1 MSKIK
6 KLNVTN
12 FLGLEE
18 LGLDCSKVNLIKGPK
33 GSGKSSIIE
42 AIEKTFTNKNRRTE
56 VVRHGEDEATLL
68 VELDNGLSI
77 DRRLRTEKADYLK
90 VRKEDETVPSTE
102 KFLRSLI
109 NGDIFRPL
117 DWVNM
122 NIKEQTKSIL
132 NMLDIGWNKEDIN
145 SWFGELTSNI
155 DYSQHILQV
164 LKAIEI
170 KYYKDREEVNRDIR
184 ELKTQIKVI
193 LDELPAE
200 YDGEVWREKKVQD
213 YYNKVAEVQ
222 KINHWIEEAKAL
234 QANFEDK
241 VNAIKANGE
250 SEKSRIQLKFKDQ
263 RQDIKDIIELSKSK
277 IDKAKDFINNS
288 DRELELKIKE
298 LTNENVAQENKVA
311 ENYTNEFKKLEEE
324 YEKRK
329 EELVNSYRSNVKALE
344 NSLNELIQIAKKDK
358 DLQVDEQKE
367 LISINENKI
376 SSKDQ
381 ELLGID
387 DLEKAEIKAVDEKI
401 IAEIDKEQIRVG
413 KAADYLKNNE
423 PLDIEPL
430 QTKADEVAEMQSYL
444 REWDRMIDIRDNKLA
459 AKERYSNDLTAKI
472 DKARELPGE
481 LLKTAKMPIEGI
493 SVDAEGLIRI
503 NNTLID
509 GLSDGEKLELAMRI
523 AKAQAGELKVICLD
537 KFESLN
543 PEAQKKLLQEM
554 SNDEYQYFVTST
566 MSDEFEIEKIG

>member
-6 KLNVTN
+6 KLNIKN

-18 LGLDCSKVNLIKGPK
+18 LGLDCSKINLIKGPK

-56 VVRHGEDEATLL
+56 VVRHGTDESTLL
-68 VELDNGLSI
+68 IELDNGLEV
-77 DRRLRTEKADYLK
+77 DRRIRTEKSDYLK
-90 VRKEDETVPSTE
+90 CRKEDGAVPSTE

-132 NMLDIGWNKEDIN
+132 SMLEIGWNKENIIN
-145 SWFGELTSNI
+145 WFDELPSNI
-155 DYSQHILQV
+155 DYEQHILQI
-164 LKAIEI
+164 LKAIEL
-170 KYYKDREEVNRDIR
+170 KYYKDREEINRDIR
-184 ELKTQIKVI
+184 EFKTQIRVI

-241 VNAIKANGE
+241 VNAIKSNGE
-250 SEKSRIQLKFKDQ
+250 SEKSKIQLKFKDQ

-277 IDKAKDFINNS
+277 IEKAKETINGLDVTYATGSKNIELDNQKAKADLES
-288 DRELELKIKE
+288 ELQAKIQELQAEYSERISVVDTKANKDKENLKKQLEL
-298 LTNENVAQENKVA
+298 T
-311 ENYTNEFKKLEEE
+311 
-324 YEKRK
+324 K
-329 EELVNSYRSNVKALE
+329 EES
-344 NSLNELIQIAKKDK
+344 KD
-358 DLQVDEQKE
+358 

-376 SSKDQ
+376 SSKEQ

-401 IAEIDKEQIRVG
+401 TAEIEKEEIRVG
-413 KAADYLKNNE
+413 KAAEYLKNNE
-423 PLDIEPL
+423 VKDIEPL
-430 QTKADEVAEMQSYL
+430 QKQADEVADMQSYL
-444 REWDRMIDIRDNKLA
+444 REWDRMVDIRDNKLA
-459 AKERYSNDLTAKI
+459 AKERYSNDLTARI

-493 SVDAEGLIRI
+493 SVDAEGFIRI

-523 AKAQAGELKVICLD
+523 AKAQAGELKVICID

-543 PEAQKKLLQEM
+543 PKAQTKLLEEM
-554 SNDEYQYFVTST
+554 SSDEYQYFVTST

>member
-1 MSKIK
+1 M
-6 KLNVTN
+6 
-12 FLGLEE
+12 
-18 LGLDCSKVNLIKGPK
+18 
-33 GSGKSSIIE
+33 
-42 AIEKTFTNKNRRTE
+42 
-56 VVRHGEDEATLL
+56 
-68 VELDNGLSI
+68 SI

-90 VRKEDETVPSTE
+90 IRKEESVVPSTE

-132 NMLDIGWNKEDIN
+132 SMLEIGWDKENIVN
-145 SWFGELTSNI
+145 WFDELPSNI
-155 DYSQHILQV
+155 DYDQHILQI
-164 LKAIEI
+164 LKAIEL

-200 YDGEVWREKKVQD
+200 YDGEAWREKKVQD

-241 VNAIKANGE
+241 VNAIKSNAE

-263 RQDIKDIIELSKSK
+263 RQDIKDVIELSKNR
-277 IDKAKDFINNS
+277 IEKAKEFINNS

-311 ENYTNEFKKLEEE
+311 ENYTNELKKLEEE

-329 EELVNSYRSNVKALE
+329 EELVNLYSSNVKALE
-344 NSLNELIQIAKKDK
+344 NTLNESIEITKKDRA
-358 DLQVDEQKE
+358 LQVDEQKE

-376 SSKDQ
+376 SSKEQ

-401 IAEIDKEQIRVG
+401 TAEVEKEEIRVG
-413 KAADYLKNNE
+413 KAAEYLKNNE
-423 PLDIEPL
+423 VKDIEPL
-430 QTKADEVAEMQSYL
+430 QKQADEVADMQSYL
-444 REWDRMIDIRDNKLA
+444 REWDRMVDIRDNKLA
-459 AKERYSNDLTAKI
+459 AKERYSNDLTTRI

-493 SVDAEGLIRI
+493 SVDAEGFIRI

-543 PEAQKKLLQEM
+543 PKAQKKLIQEM
-554 SNDEYQYFVTST
+554 SSDEYQYFVTST
-566 MSDEFEIEKIG
+566 MADEFEIEKIS

>member
-6 KLNVTN
+6 KLNIKN

-18 LGLDCSKVNLIKGPK
+18 LGLDCSKINLIKGPK

-42 AIEKTFTNKNRRTE
+42 SIEKGFTNKNRRTE
-56 VVRHGEDEATLL
+56 VVKHGEEEATIYI
-68 VELDNGLSI
+68 ELDDGLSI

-90 VRKEDETVPSTE
+90 IRKEESVVPSTE

-132 NMLDIGWNKEDIN
+132 SMLEIGWNKENIVN
-145 SWFGELTSNI
+145 WFDELPSNI
-155 DYSQHILQV
+155 DYDQHILQI
-164 LKAIEI
+164 LKAIEL

-222 KINHWIEEAKAL
+222 KINHWIEEAKVL

-241 VNAIKANGE
+241 VNAIKSNGE
-250 SEKSRIQLKFKDQ
+250 SEKSKIQLKFKEQ
-263 RQDIKDIIELSKSK
+263 RQDIKDIIELSKFK
-277 IDKAKDFINNS
+277 IEKAKETINGLDVTYATGSKNI
-288 DRELELKIKE
+288 ELDNQKAKADLESELQAKIQELQAEYSERISVVDTKANKDKE
-298 LTNENVAQENKVA
+298 NLKKQLDLT
-311 ENYTNEFKKLEEE
+311 
-324 YEKRK
+324 K
-329 EELVNSYRSNVKALE
+329 EES
-344 NSLNELIQIAKKDK
+344 KD
-358 DLQVDEQKE
+358 

-376 SSKDQ
+376 SSKEQ

-401 IAEIDKEQIRVG
+401 TAEIEKEEIRVG
-413 KAADYLKNNE
+413 KAAEYLKNNE
-423 PLDIEPL
+423 VKDIEPL
-430 QTKADEVAEMQSYL
+430 QKQADEVADMQSYL
-444 REWDRMIDIRDNKLA
+444 REWDRMVDIRDNKLA
-459 AKERYSNDLTAKI
+459 AKERYSNDLTARI

-493 SVDAEGLIRI
+493 SVDSEGLIRI

-543 PEAQKKLLQEM
+543 PKAQKKLLGEM
-554 SNDEYQYFVTST
+554 SSDEYQYFVTST
-566 MSDEFEIEKIG
+566 MADEFEIEKIG

>member
-6 KLNVTN
+6 KLNIKN

-18 LGLDCSKVNLIKGPK
+18 LGLDCSKINLIKGPK

-56 VVRHGEDEATLL
+56 VVRHGTDESTLL
-68 VELDNGLSI
+68 IELDNGLEV
-77 DRRLRTEKADYLK
+77 DRRIRTEKSDYLK
-90 VRKEDETVPSTE
+90 CRKEDGAVPSTE

-132 NMLDIGWNKEDIN
+132 SMLEIGWNKENIIN
-145 SWFGELTSNI
+145 WFDELPSNI
-155 DYSQHILQV
+155 DYDQHILQI
-164 LKAIEI
+164 LKAIEL

-213 YYNKVAEVQ
+213 YYNKVSEAQ
-222 KINHWIEEAKAL
+222 KINHWIDEAKAL

-241 VNAIKANGE
+241 VNAIKSNGE
-250 SEKSRIQLKFKDQ
+250 SEKSRIQLKFKDE
-263 RQDIKDIIELSKSK
+263 RQDIKDIIEISKSK
-277 IDKAKDFINNS
+277 IEKAKETINGLDVTYQTGLKDIELDNEKAKNDLEIELQS
-288 DRELELKIKE
+288 KIQELKAEYSERISLVNTKSNEDKEKLKKQLEL
-298 LTNENVAQENKVA
+298 T
-311 ENYTNEFKKLEEE
+311 
-324 YEKRK
+324 K
-329 EELVNSYRSNVKALE
+329 EES
-344 NSLNELIQIAKKDK
+344 KD
-358 DLQVDEQKE
+358 

-376 SSKDQ
+376 SSKEQ

-387 DLEKAEIKAVDEKI
+387 DLEKVEIKAIDEKI
-401 IAEIDKEQIRVG
+401 NAEIEKEEIRVG
-413 KAADYLKNNE
+413 KAATYLNQNKSVE
-423 PLDIEPL
+423 IEPL
-430 QTKADEVAEMQSYL
+430 QKKADEVADMQSYL
-444 REWDRMIDIRDNKLA
+444 REWDRIVDIRDNKLA
-459 AKERYSNDLTAKI
+459 TKERYSNDLTAKI

-543 PEAQKKLLQEM
+543 PKAQKKLLEEM

-566 MSDEFEIEKIG
+566 MADEFEIEKIG

>member
-6 KLNVTN
+6 KLNIKN

-18 LGLDCSKVNLIKGPK
+18 LGLNCSKINLIKGPK

-56 VVRHGEDEATLL
+56 VVRHGTDEATLL
-68 VELDNGLSI
+68 IELDNGLEV
-77 DRRLRTEKADYLK
+77 DRRIRTEKSDYLK
-90 VRKEDETVPSTE
+90 CRKEDGTVPSTE

-117 DWVNM
+117 DWINM

-132 NMLDIGWNKEDIN
+132 NMLEIGWNKEDID

-200 YDGEVWREKKVQD
+200 YDGEVWREKKVQE
-213 YYNKVAEVQ
+213 YYNKVSEAQ

-250 SEKSRIQLKFKDQ
+250 SEKSRIQLKFKDR

-277 IDKAKDFINNS
+277 IEKAKETINGLDVIYQTGLKNIKL
-288 DRELELKIKE
+288 DTQKTKADLEEELQAKIQELKAEYAEKN
-298 LTNENVAQENKVA
+298 LLVDKKTNEDKEKLK
-311 ENYTNEFKKLEEE
+311 KKLEVT
-324 YEKRK
+324 K
-329 EELVNSYRSNVKALE
+329 EESN
-344 NSLNELIQIAKKDK
+344 D
-358 DLQVDEQKE
+358 

-376 SSKDQ
+376 SSKEQ
-381 ELLGID
+381 ELLGIV
-387 DLEKAEIKAVDEKI
+387 DLENAEIKAVDEKI
-401 IAEIDKEQIRVG
+401 TAEIEKEEIRVG

-423 PLDIEPL
+423 VKDIEPL
-430 QTKADEVAEMQSYL
+430 QKQADEVAEMQSYL
-444 REWDRMIDIRDNKLA
+444 REWDRMVDIRDNKLA
-459 AKERYSNDLTAKI
+459 AKERYSKELTARI

-493 SVDAEGLIRI
+493 SVDAEGFIRI

-509 GLSDGEKLELAMRI
+509 GLSDGEKLELAMKI

-543 PEAQKKLLQEM
+543 PKAQTKLLEEM
-554 SNDEYQYFVTST
+554 SSDEYQYFVTST

>member
-6 KLNVTN
+6 KLNIKN

-18 LGLDCSKVNLIKGPK
+18 LGLDCSKINLIKGPK

-42 AIEKTFTNKNRRTE
+42 SIEKGFTNKNRRTE
-56 VVRHGEDEATLL
+56 VVKHGEEEATIYI
-68 VELDNGLSI
+68 ELDDGLSI

-90 VRKEDETVPSTE
+90 VRKEESVVPSTE

-132 NMLDIGWNKEDIN
+132 SMLEIGWNKENIIN
-145 SWFGELTSNI
+145 WFDELPSNI
-155 DYSQHILQV
+155 DYDQHILQI
-164 LKAIEI
+164 LKAIEL

-184 ELKTQIKVI
+184 DLKTQIKVI

-234 QANFEDK
+234 QTNFGDK
-241 VNAIKANGE
+241 VNAIKSNGE
-250 SEKSRIQLKFKDQ
+250 NEKSKIQLKFKEK

-277 IDKAKDFINNS
+277 IDKSKDFINNS
-288 DRELELKIKE
+288 DRELELEIKE

-311 ENYTNEFKKLEEE
+311 ENYNNELKKLEEE

-329 EELVNSYRSNVKALE
+329 EELVNLYSSNVKALE
-344 NSLNELIQIAKKDK
+344 NSLNESIELVKKDNV
-358 DLQVDEQKE
+358 LQVEEQKE

-376 SSKDQ
+376 SSKEQ

-387 DLEKAEIKAVDEKI
+387 DLQKAELKAIDEKI
-401 IAEIDKEQIRVG
+401 TAEIEKEEIRVG
-413 KAADYLKNNE
+413 KAAEYLKNNE
-423 PLDIEPL
+423 VKDIEPL
-430 QTKADEVAEMQSYL
+430 QKQADEVADMQSYL
-444 REWDRMIDIRDNKLA
+444 REWDRMVDIRDNKLA
-459 AKERYSNDLTAKI
+459 TKERYSNDLTAKI
-472 DKARELPGE
+472 DKTRELPGE

-543 PEAQKKLLQEM
+543 PKAQKKLLEEM

-566 MSDEFEIEKIG
+566 MADEFEIEKIG

>member
-6 KLNVTN
+6 KLNIKN

-18 LGLDCSKVNLIKGPK
+18 LGLDCSKINLIKGPK

-42 AIEKTFTNKNRRTE
+42 SIEKGFTNKNRRTE
-56 VVRHGEDEATLL
+56 VVKHGEEEATIYI
-68 VELDNGLSI
+68 ELDDGLSI

-90 VRKEDETVPSTE
+90 VRKEESVVPSTE

-132 NMLDIGWNKEDIN
+132 SMLEIGWNKENIVN
-145 SWFGELTSNI
+145 WFDELPSNI
-155 DYSQHILQV
+155 DYDQHILQI
-164 LKAIEI
+164 LKAIEL

-193 LDELPAE
+193 LNELPAE

-213 YYNKVAEVQ
+213 YYNKVSEAQ
-222 KINHWIEEAKAL
+222 KINHWIEEAKTL
-234 QANFEDK
+234 QTNFEDK
-241 VNAIKANGE
+241 VNAIKSNGE
-250 SEKSRIQLKFKDQ
+250 SEKSRIQLKFKDE

-277 IDKAKDFINNS
+277 IDKSKDFINNS

-311 ENYTNEFKKLEEE
+311 ENYNNELKKLEEE
-324 YEKRK
+324 FENRK
-329 EELVNSYRSNVKALE
+329 KELVNLYSSNVKKLE
-344 NSLNELIQIAKKDK
+344 NSLNESIELVKKDNI
-358 DLQVDEQKE
+358 LQIEEQKE

-376 SSKDQ
+376 SSKEQ

-387 DLEKAEIKAVDEKI
+387 DLQKAELKAIDEKI
-401 IAEIDKEQIRVG
+401 TAEIEKEEIRVG
-413 KAADYLKNNE
+413 KAAEYLKNNE
-423 PLDIEPL
+423 VKDIEPL
-430 QTKADEVAEMQSYL
+430 QKQADEIADMQSYL
-444 REWDRMIDIRDNKLA
+444 REWDRMVDIRDSKLA
-459 AKERYSNDLTAKI
+459 TKERYSNDLTAKI

-493 SVDAEGLIRI
+493 SVDAEGFIRI

-543 PEAQKKLLQEM
+543 PKAQKKLIEQM
-554 SNDEYQYFVTST
+554 SSDEYQYFVTST

>member
-6 KLNVTN
+6 KLNIKN

-18 LGLDCSKVNLIKGPK
+18 LGLDCSKINLIKGPK

-42 AIEKTFTNKNRRTE
+42 SIEKGFTNKNRRTE
-56 VVRHGEDEATLL
+56 VVKHGEEEATIYI
-68 VELDNGLSI
+68 ELDDGLSI

-90 VRKEDETVPSTE
+90 IRKEESVVPSTE

-132 NMLDIGWNKEDIN
+132 SMLEIGWDKENIVN
-145 SWFGELTSNI
+145 WFDELPSNI
-155 DYSQHILQV
+155 DYDQHILQI
-164 LKAIEI
+164 LKAIEL

-200 YDGEVWREKKVQD
+200 YDGEAWREKKVQD

-241 VNAIKANGE
+241 VNAIKSNAE

-263 RQDIKDIIELSKSK
+263 RQDIKDVIELSKNR
-277 IDKAKDFINNS
+277 IEKAKEFINNS

-311 ENYTNEFKKLEEE
+311 ENYTNELKKLEEE

-329 EELVNSYRSNVKALE
+329 EELVNLYSSNVKALE
-344 NSLNELIQIAKKDK
+344 NTLNESIEITKKDRA
-358 DLQVDEQKE
+358 LQVDEQKE

-376 SSKDQ
+376 SSKEQ

-401 IAEIDKEQIRVG
+401 TAEVEKEEIRVG
-413 KAADYLKNNE
+413 KAAEYLKNNE
-423 PLDIEPL
+423 VKDIEPL
-430 QTKADEVAEMQSYL
+430 QKQADEVADMQSYL
-444 REWDRMIDIRDNKLA
+444 REWDRMVDIRDNKLA
-459 AKERYSNDLTAKI
+459 AKERYSNDLTTRI

-493 SVDAEGLIRI
+493 SVDAEGFIRI

-543 PEAQKKLLQEM
+543 PKAQKKLIQEM
-554 SNDEYQYFVTST
+554 SSDEYQYFVTST
-566 MSDEFEIEKIG
+566 MADEFEIEKIS

>member
-6 KLNVTN
+6 KLNIKN
-12 FLGLEE
+12 FLGLQE
-18 LGLDCSKVNLIKGPK
+18 LGLDCSKINLIKGPK

-42 AIEKTFTNKNRRTE
+42 SIEKGFTNKNRRTE
-56 VVRHGEDEATLL
+56 VVKHGEEEATIYI
-68 VELDNGLSI
+68 ELDDGLSI

-90 VRKEDETVPSTE
+90 VRKEESVVPSTE

-132 NMLDIGWNKEDIN
+132 SMLEIGWDKENIGN
-145 SWFGELTSNI
+145 WFDELPSNI
-155 DYSQHILQV
+155 DYDQHILQI
-164 LKAIEI
+164 LKAIEL

-213 YYNKVAEVQ
+213 YYNKVAEIQ
-222 KINHWIEEAKAL
+222 KINHWIEEAMAL
-234 QANFEDK
+234 QENFEDR
-241 VNAIKANGE
+241 VNAIKSNAE

-263 RQDIKDIIELSKSK
+263 RQDIKDVIDLSKNRIEKSK
-277 IDKAKDFINNS
+277 EFINNS

-311 ENYTNEFKKLEEE
+311 ENYTYELKKLEEE

-329 EELVNSYRSNVKALE
+329 QNLVNSYSSNVKALE
-344 NSLNELIQIAKKDK
+344 NSLNESIEITKKDRV
-358 DLQVDEQKE
+358 LQVDEQKE

-376 SSKDQ
+376 SSKEQ

-401 IAEIDKEQIRVG
+401 NSEIEKEEIRVG
-413 KAADYLKNNE
+413 KVAEYLKNNE
-423 PLDIEPL
+423 VEDIEPL
-430 QTKADEVAEMQSYL
+430 QKKADEVADMQSYL
-444 REWDRMIDIRDNKLA
+444 REWDRMVDIRDNKLA

-481 LLKTAKMPIEGI
+481 LLKTAKMPIDGI
-493 SVDAEGLIRI
+493 SVDSDGLIRI
-503 NNTLID
+503 NSTLID

-523 AKAQAGELKVICLD
+523 AKAQAGKLKVICLD

-543 PEAQKKLLQEM
+543 PKAQKKLLEEM
-554 SNDEYQYFVTST
+554 SSDEYQYFVTST
-566 MSDEFEIEKIG
+566 MADEFEIEKIG

>member
-6 KLNVTN
+6 KLNIKN

-18 LGLDCSKVNLIKGPK
+18 LGLDCSKINLIKGPK

-42 AIEKTFTNKNRRTE
+42 SIEKGFTNKNRRTE
-56 VVRHGEDEATLL
+56 VVKHGEEEATIYI
-68 VELDNGLSI
+68 ELDDGLSI

-90 VRKEDETVPSTE
+90 VRKEESVVPSTE

-132 NMLDIGWNKEDIN
+132 SMLEIGWSIEDIK
-145 SWFGELTSNI
+145 SWFGEIPNNI
-155 DYSQHILQV
+155 DFQQHILQI
-164 LKAIEI
+164 LKAIEL

-213 YYNKVAEVQ
+213 YYNKVSEAQ
-222 KINHWIEEAKAL
+222 KINHWIEEAKVL
-234 QANFEDK
+234 QENYENK
-241 VNAIKANGE
+241 VNAIKSNGE
-250 SEKSRIQLKFKDQ
+250 NEKSKIQLKFKEK

-277 IDKAKDFINNS
+277 IDKSKDFINNS
-288 DRELELKIKE
+288 DRELELEIKE

-311 ENYTNEFKKLEEE
+311 ENYNNELKKLEEE

-329 EELVNSYRSNVKALE
+329 EELVNSYSSNVKALE
-344 NSLNELIQIAKKDK
+344 NSLNESIEVTKKDRAS
-358 DLQVDEQKE
+358 QVDEQKE

-376 SSKDQ
+376 AAKKQ
-381 ELLGID
+381 ELLGLD
-387 DLEKAEIKAVDEKI
+387 SLEQQEVIAVDEKI
-401 IAEIDKEQIRVG
+401 NSEIEKEEIRVG
-413 KAADYLKNNE
+413 KAAEYLKNNE
-423 PLDIEPL
+423 VKDIEPL
-430 QTKADEVAEMQSYL
+430 QKQADEIADMQSYL
-444 REWDRMIDIRDNKLA
+444 REWDRMVDIRDNKLA
-459 AKERYSNDLTAKI
+459 AKERYSNDLTARI

-493 SVDAEGLIRI
+493 SVDSEGLIRI

-543 PEAQKKLLQEM
+543 PKAQKKLLEEM

-566 MSDEFEIEKIG
+566 MADEFEIEKIG

>member
-1 MSKIK
+1 MSRIK
-6 KLNVTN
+6 KLNIKN

-18 LGLDCSKVNLIKGPK
+18 LGLDCSKINLIKGPK

-56 VVRHGEDEATLL
+56 VVRHGTDESTLL
-68 VELDNGLSI
+68 IELDNGLEV
-77 DRRLRTEKADYLK
+77 DRRIRTETSDYLK
-90 VRKEDETVPSTE
+90 CRKEDGAVPSTE

-132 NMLDIGWNKEDIN
+132 SMLEIGWNKENIVN
-145 SWFGELTSNI
+145 WFDELPSNI
-155 DYSQHILQV
+155 DYDQHILQI
-164 LKAIEI
+164 LKAIEL

-234 QANFEDK
+234 QENFEDK
-241 VNAIKANGE
+241 VNAIKSNAE

-263 RQDIKDIIELSKSK
+263 RQDIKDVIDLSKNRIEKSK
-277 IDKAKDFINNS
+277 EFINNS

-311 ENYTNEFKKLEEE
+311 ENYTYELKKLEEE

-329 EELVNSYRSNVKALE
+329 QNLVNSYSSNVKALE
-344 NSLNELIQIAKKDK
+344 NSLNESIEITKKDRV
-358 DLQVDEQKE
+358 LQVDEQKE
-367 LISINENKI
+367 LISINKNKI
-376 SSKDQ
+376 SSKEQ

-401 IAEIDKEQIRVG
+401 NSEIEKEEIRVG

-423 PLDIEPL
+423 VKDIEPL
-430 QTKADEVAEMQSYL
+430 QKKADEVADMQSYL
-444 REWDRMIDIRDNKLA
+444 REWDRMVDIRDNKLA
-459 AKERYSNDLTAKI
+459 TKERYSDDLTARI

-493 SVDAEGLIRI
+493 SVDSEGLIRI

-543 PEAQKKLLQEM
+543 PKAQKKLLEEM
-554 SNDEYQYFVTST
+554 SSDEYQYFVTST
-566 MSDEFEIEKIG
+566 MADEFEIEKIG

>member
-6 KLNVTN
+6 KLNIKN

-18 LGLDCSKVNLIKGPK
+18 LGLDCSKINLIKGPK

-42 AIEKTFTNKNRRTE
+42 SIEKGFTNKNRRTE
-56 VVRHGEDEATLL
+56 VVKHGEEEATIYI
-68 VELDNGLSI
+68 ELDDGLSI

-90 VRKEDETVPSTE
+90 IRKEESVVPSTE

-132 NMLDIGWNKEDIN
+132 SMLEIGWNKENIVN
-145 SWFGELTSNI
+145 WFDELPSNI
-155 DYSQHILQV
+155 DYDQHILQI
-164 LKAIEI
+164 LKAIEL

-222 KINHWIEEAKAL
+222 KINHWIEEAKVL

-241 VNAIKANGE
+241 VNAIKSNGE
-250 SEKSRIQLKFKDQ
+250 SEKSKIQLKFKEQ
-263 RQDIKDIIELSKSK
+263 RQDIKDIIELSKFK
-277 IDKAKDFINNS
+277 IEKAKETINGLDVTYATGSKNI
-288 DRELELKIKE
+288 ELDNQKAKADLESELQAKIQELQAEYSERISVVDTKANKDKE
-298 LTNENVAQENKVA
+298 NLKKQLDLT
-311 ENYTNEFKKLEEE
+311 
-324 YEKRK
+324 K
-329 EELVNSYRSNVKALE
+329 EES
-344 NSLNELIQIAKKDK
+344 KD
-358 DLQVDEQKE
+358 

-376 SSKDQ
+376 SSKEQ

-401 IAEIDKEQIRVG
+401 TAEIEKEEIRVG
-413 KAADYLKNNE
+413 KAAEYLKNNE
-423 PLDIEPL
+423 VKDIEPL
-430 QTKADEVAEMQSYL
+430 QKQADEVADMQSYL
-444 REWDRMIDIRDNKLA
+444 REWDRMVDIRDNKLA
-459 AKERYSNDLTAKI
+459 VKERYSKELTARI

-493 SVDAEGLIRI
+493 SVDSEGLIRI

-543 PEAQKKLLQEM
+543 PKAQKKLLGEM
-554 SNDEYQYFVTST
+554 SSDEYQYFVTST
-566 MSDEFEIEKIG
+566 MADEFEIEKIG

>member
-6 KLNVTN
+6 KLNIKN

-18 LGLDCSKVNLIKGPK
+18 LGLDCSKINLIKGPK

-42 AIEKTFTNKNRRTE
+42 SIEKGFTNKNRRTE
-56 VVRHGEDEATLL
+56 VVKHGEEEATIYI
-68 VELDNGLSI
+68 ELDDGLSI

-90 VRKEDETVPSTE
+90 VRKEESVVPSTE

-122 NIKEQTKSIL
+122 NIKNQTKSIL
-132 NMLDIGWNKEDIN
+132 SMLEIGWNKEN
-145 SWFGELTSNI
+145 LVNWFDELPSNI
-155 DYSQHILQV
+155 DYDQHILQI
-164 LKAIEI
+164 LKAIEL

-200 YDGEVWREKKVQD
+200 YDGEVWREKKVQE
-213 YYNKVAEVQ
+213 YYNKVAEAQ
-222 KINHWIEEAKAL
+222 KINHWIEEAKTL
-234 QANFEDK
+234 EANFEDK
-241 VNAIKANGE
+241 VNAIKSIGE
-250 SEKSRIQLKFKDQ
+250 NEKSKIQIKFKDQ

-277 IDKAKDFINNS
+277 IDKSKDFINNS

-311 ENYTNEFKKLEEE
+311 ENYNNELKKLEKE

-329 EELVNSYRSNVKALE
+329 EELVNLYSSNVKALE
-344 NSLNELIQIAKKDK
+344 NSLNESIGITKKNK
-358 DLQVDEQKE
+358 VSRVDEQKD

-376 SSKDQ
+376 AAKKQ
-381 ELLGID
+381 ELLSLD
-387 DLEKAEIKAVDEKI
+387 SLEQQEVIAVDEKI
-401 IAEIDKEQIRVG
+401 TAEIEKEQIRVG
-413 KAADYLKNNE
+413 KAAEYLKQNE
-423 PLDIEPL
+423 PEEIEPL
-430 QTKADEVAEMQSYL
+430 QKQADEVAEMQSYL
-444 REWDRMIDIRDNKLA
+444 REWDRMVDIRDNKLA
-459 AKERYSNDLTAKI
+459 NKERYSATLTERI
-472 DKARELPGE
+472 DKSRTLPAD
-481 LLKTAKMPIEGI
+481 LLKKAKMPIYGI
-493 SVDAEGLIRI
+493 SVDSEGLIRI

-543 PEAQKKLLQEM
+543 PKAQKKLIEEM
-554 SNDEYQYFVTST
+554 SSDEYQYFVTST
-566 MSDEFEIEKIG
+566 MADEFEIEKIG

>member
-1 MSKIK
+1 MKIK
-6 KLNVTN
+6 KLNVKN

-42 AIEKTFTNKNRRTE
+42 AIEKTFTNKNRRSE
-56 VVRHGEDEATLL
+56 VVRHGTDEATLYL
-68 VELDNGLSI
+68 ELDDGLSV
-77 DRRLRTEKADYLK
+77 DRRIRTEKADYLK
-90 VRKEDETVPSTE
+90 IRKQDEAVPSTE

-122 NIKEQTKSIL
+122 NSKQQSKSIL
-132 NMLDIGWNKEDIN
+132 SMLEIGWNKENIVN
-145 SWFGELTSNI
+145 WFGELPSNI
-155 DYSQHILQV
+155 DYDQHILQI
-164 LKAIEI
+164 LKAIEQ
-170 KYYKDREEVNRDIR
+170 KYYKEREEVNRDIR

-193 LDELPAE
+193 VDELPAE
-200 YDGEVWREKKVQD
+200 YNGSKWRDLKVQE
-213 YYNKVAEVQ
+213 YYNKVSEAQ
-222 KINHWIEEAKAL
+222 KINHWIEEAKSL
-234 QANFEDK
+234 QKNFEAK
-241 VNAIKANGE
+241 VSTIKANGE

-277 IDKAKDFINNS
+277 IEKSRETINGLDVTYETGLKNIELDTQRAKSDLETELQVKIQELKAEYAERSLLVDKKSNEDI
-288 DRELELKIKE
+288 EKLKKQLEL
-298 LTNENVAQENKVA
+298 T
-311 ENYTNEFKKLEEE
+311 
-324 YEKRK
+324 K
-329 EELVNSYRSNVKALE
+329 EES
-344 NSLNELIQIAKKDK
+344 KD
-358 DLQVDEQKE
+358 

-376 SSKDQ
+376 SSKEQ
-381 ELLGID
+381 ELLCID

-401 IAEIDKEQIRVG
+401 ISEIDKEQIRVG
-413 KAADYLKNNE
+413 KAADYLKSNE
-423 PLDIEPL
+423 PVDIEPL
-430 QTKADEVAEMQSYL
+430 QSKADEVAEMQSYL
-444 REWDRMIDIRDNKLA
+444 REWDRMLDIRDNKLA
-459 AKERYSNDLTAKI
+459 VKERYGNDLTSKI

-493 SVDAEGLIRI
+493 SVDVDGLIRI
-503 NNTLID
+503 NGILID

-523 AKAQAGELKVICLD
+523 AKAQAGELKVICID

-543 PEAQKKLLQEM
+543 PKAQTKLLEEM

>member
-6 KLNVTN
+6 KLNIKN
-12 FLGLEE
+12 FLGLQE
-18 LGLDCSKVNLIKGPK
+18 LGLDCSKINLIKGPK

-42 AIEKTFTNKNRRTE
+42 SIEKGFTNKNRRTE
-56 VVRHGEDEATLL
+56 VVKHGEEEATIYI
-68 VELDNGLSI
+68 ELDDGLSI

-90 VRKEDETVPSTE
+90 VRKEESVVPSTE

-132 NMLDIGWNKEDIN
+132 SMLEIGWNKENIVN
-145 SWFGELTSNI
+145 WFDELPSNI
-155 DYSQHILQV
+155 DYDQHILQI
-164 LKAIEI
+164 LKAIEL

-184 ELKTQIKVI
+184 ELKTQIKII

-241 VNAIKANGE
+241 VNAIKSNAE

-277 IDKAKDFINNS
+277 IDKSKNFINNS

-311 ENYTNEFKKLEEE
+311 ENYNNELKKLEEE

-329 EELVNSYRSNVKALE
+329 EELVNLYSSNVKALE
-344 NSLNELIQIAKKDK
+344 NSLNESIEITKKNRAS
-358 DLQVDEQKE
+358 QVDEQKE

-376 SSKDQ
+376 AAKKQ
-381 ELLGID
+381 ELLGLD
-387 DLEKAEIKAVDEKI
+387 SLEQQEV
-401 IAEIDKEQIRVG
+401 IAIDKKINSEIEKEEIRVG

-423 PLDIEPL
+423 VKDIEPL
-430 QTKADEVAEMQSYL
+430 QAKADEVAEMQSYL
-444 REWDRMIDIRDNKLA
+444 REWDRMVDIRDNKLA
-459 AKERYSNDLTAKI
+459 AKERYSNDLTARI

-493 SVDAEGLIRI
+493 SVDAEGFIRI

-543 PEAQKKLLQEM
+543 PKAQKKLLEEM
-554 SNDEYQYFVTST
+554 SSDEYQYFVTST
-566 MSDEFEIEKIG
+566 MADEFEIEKIG

>member
-6 KLNVTN
+6 KLNIKN

-18 LGLDCSKVNLIKGPK
+18 LGLDCSKINLIKGPK

-42 AIEKTFTNKNRRTE
+42 SIEKGFTNKNRRTE
-56 VVRHGEDEATLL
+56 VVKHGEEEATIYI
-68 VELDNGLSI
+68 ELDDGLSI

-90 VRKEDETVPSTE
+90 VRKEESVVPSTE

-132 NMLDIGWNKEDIN
+132 SMLEIGWNKENIVN
-145 SWFGELTSNI
+145 WFDELPSNI
-155 DYSQHILQV
+155 DYDQHILQI
-164 LKAIEI
+164 LKAIEL

-241 VNAIKANGE
+241 VNAIKSNAE

-277 IDKAKDFINNS
+277 IDKSKDFINNS

-311 ENYTNEFKKLEEE
+311 ENYNNELKKLEEE

-329 EELVNSYRSNVKALE
+329 EELVNLYSSNVKALE
-344 NSLNELIQIAKKDK
+344 NSLNESIEITKKNRAS
-358 DLQVDEQKE
+358 QVDEQKE

-376 SSKDQ
+376 AAKKQ
-381 ELLGID
+381 ELLGLD
-387 DLEKAEIKAVDEKI
+387 SLEQQEVIAVDEKI
-401 IAEIDKEQIRVG
+401 NSEIEKEEIRVG

-423 PLDIEPL
+423 IKDIEPL
-430 QTKADEVAEMQSYL
+430 QAKADEVAEMQSYL
-444 REWDRMIDIRDNKLA
+444 REWDRMVDIRDNKLA
-459 AKERYSNDLTAKI
+459 AKERYSNDLTARI

-493 SVDAEGLIRI
+493 SVDAEGFIRI

-543 PEAQKKLLQEM
+543 PKAQKKLLEEM
-554 SNDEYQYFVTST
+554 SSDEYQYFVTST
-566 MSDEFEIEKIG
+566 MADEFEIEKIG

>member
-6 KLNVTN
+6 KLNIKN

-18 LGLDCSKVNLIKGPK
+18 LGLDCSKINLIKGPK

-56 VVRHGEDEATLL
+56 VVRHGTDESTLL
-68 VELDNGLSI
+68 IELDNGLEV
-77 DRRLRTEKADYLK
+77 DRRIRTEKSDYLK
-90 VRKEDETVPSTE
+90 CRKEDGAVPSTE

-132 NMLDIGWNKEDIN
+132 SMLEIGWNKENIIN
-145 SWFGELTSNI
+145 WFDELPSNI
-155 DYSQHILQV
+155 DYEQHILQI
-164 LKAIEI
+164 LKAIEL
-170 KYYKDREEVNRDIR
+170 KYYKDREEINRDIR

-213 YYNKVAEVQ
+213 YYNKVSEAQ
-222 KINHWIEEAKAL
+222 KINHWIEEAKVL
-234 QANFEDK
+234 QENYENK
-241 VNAIKANGE
+241 VNAIKSNGE
-250 SEKSRIQLKFKDQ
+250 NEKSRIQLKFNDE

-277 IDKAKDFINNS
+277 IDKSKDFINNS

-311 ENYTNEFKKLEEE
+311 ENYNNELKKLEEE
-324 YEKRK
+324 FENRK
-329 EELVNSYRSNVKALE
+329 KELVNLYSSNVKELE
-344 NSLNELIQIAKKDK
+344 NSLNESIELVKKDNV
-358 DLQVDEQKE
+358 LQIEEQKE

-376 SSKDQ
+376 SSKEQ

-387 DLEKAEIKAVDEKI
+387 DLQKAELKAIDEKI
-401 IAEIDKEQIRVG
+401 TAEIEKEEIRVG
-413 KAADYLKNNE
+413 KAAEYLKNNE
-423 PLDIEPL
+423 VKDIEPL
-430 QTKADEVAEMQSYL
+430 QKQADEIADMQSYL
-444 REWDRMIDIRDNKLA
+444 REWDRMVDIRDKKLA
-459 AKERYSNDLTAKI
+459 AKERYSNDLTARI

-493 SVDAEGLIRI
+493 SVDSEGLIRI

-543 PEAQKKLLQEM
+543 PKAQKKLLEEM

-566 MSDEFEIEKIG
+566 MADEFEIEKIG

>member
-6 KLNVTN
+6 KLNIKN

-18 LGLDCSKVNLIKGPK
+18 LGLDCSKINLIKGPK

-56 VVRHGEDEATLL
+56 VVRHGTDESTLL
-68 VELDNGLSI
+68 IELDNGLEV
-77 DRRLRTEKADYLK
+77 DRRIRTEKSDYLK
-90 VRKEDETVPSTE
+90 CRKEDGAVPSTE

-122 NIKEQTKSIL
+122 NIKEQTRSIL
-132 NMLDIGWNKEDIN
+132 SMLEIGWNKENIIN
-145 SWFGELTSNI
+145 WFDELPSNI
-155 DYSQHILQV
+155 DYEQHILQI
-164 LKAIEI
+164 LKAIEL
-170 KYYKDREEVNRDIR
+170 KYYKDREEINRDIR
-184 ELKTQIKVI
+184 EFKTQIKVI

-241 VNAIKANGE
+241 VNAIKSNGE
-250 SEKSRIQLKFKDQ
+250 SEKSKIQLKFKDQ
-263 RQDIKDIIELSKSK
+263 TQDIKDIIELSKSK
-277 IDKAKDFINNS
+277 IEKAKETINGLDVTYATGSKNIELDNQKAKADLES
-288 DRELELKIKE
+288 ELQAKIQELQAEYSERISVVDTKANKDKENLKKQLEL
-298 LTNENVAQENKVA
+298 T
-311 ENYTNEFKKLEEE
+311 
-324 YEKRK
+324 K
-329 EELVNSYRSNVKALE
+329 EES
-344 NSLNELIQIAKKDK
+344 KD
-358 DLQVDEQKE
+358 

-376 SSKDQ
+376 SSKEQ

-401 IAEIDKEQIRVG
+401 TAEIEKEEIRVG
-413 KAADYLKNNE
+413 KAAEYLKNNE
-423 PLDIEPL
+423 VKDIEPL
-430 QTKADEVAEMQSYL
+430 QKQADEVADMQSYL
-444 REWDRMIDIRDNKLA
+444 REWDRMVDIRDNKLA
-459 AKERYSNDLTAKI
+459 AKERYSNDLTARI

-493 SVDAEGLIRI
+493 SVDAEGFIRI

-523 AKAQAGELKVICLD
+523 AKAQAGELKVICID

-543 PEAQKKLLQEM
+543 PKAQTKLLEEM
-554 SNDEYQYFVTST
+554 SSDEYQYFVTST

>member
-6 KLNVTN
+6 KLNIKN

-18 LGLDCSKVNLIKGPK
+18 LGLDCSKINLIKGPK

-42 AIEKTFTNKNRRTE
+42 SIEKGFTNKNRRTE
-56 VVRHGEDEATLL
+56 VVKHGEEEATIYI
-68 VELDNGLSI
+68 ELDDGLSI

-90 VRKEDETVPSTE
+90 VRKEESVVPSTE

-132 NMLDIGWNKEDIN
+132 SMLEIGWNKENIIN
-145 SWFGELTSNI
+145 WFDELPSNI
-155 DYSQHILQV
+155 DYDQHILQI
-164 LKAIEI
+164 LKAIEL

-234 QANFEDK
+234 QVNFEDK
-241 VNAIKANGE
+241 VNAIKSIGE
-250 SEKSRIQLKFKDQ
+250 NEKSKIQIKFNDQ

-277 IDKAKDFINNS
+277 IDKSKDFINNS
-288 DRELELKIKE
+288 DCELELKIKE

-311 ENYTNEFKKLEEE
+311 ENYNNELKKLEEE

-329 EELVNSYRSNVKALE
+329 EELVNLYSSNVKALE
-344 NSLNELIQIAKKDK
+344 NSLNESIKITKKNRA
-358 DLQVDEQKE
+358 LQVDEQKE

-376 SSKDQ
+376 AAKKQ
-381 ELLGID
+381 ELLGLD
-387 DLEKAEIKAVDEKI
+387 SLEKQEVIAVDEKI
-401 IAEIDKEQIRVG
+401 NSEIEKEEIRVG
-413 KAADYLKNNE
+413 KAVGYLKNNE
-423 PLDIEPL
+423 VKDIEPL
-430 QTKADEVAEMQSYL
+430 QAKADEVADMQSYL
-444 REWDRMIDIRDNKLA
+444 REWDRMVDIRDNKLA

-543 PEAQKKLLQEM
+543 PKAQKKLLEEM

-566 MSDEFEIEKIG
+566 MADEFEIEKIG

>member
-6 KLNVTN
+6 KLNIKN

-18 LGLDCSKVNLIKGPK
+18 LGLDCSKINLIKGPK

-42 AIEKTFTNKNRRTE
+42 SIEKGFTNKNRRTE
-56 VVRHGEDEATLL
+56 VVKHGEEEATIYI
-68 VELDNGLSI
+68 ELDDGLSI

-90 VRKEDETVPSTE
+90 IRKEESVVPSTE

-132 NMLDIGWNKEDIN
+132 SMLEIGWDKENIVN
-145 SWFGELTSNI
+145 WFDELPSNI
-155 DYSQHILQV
+155 DYDQHILQI
-164 LKAIEI
+164 LKTIEL

-200 YDGEVWREKKVQD
+200 YDGESWREKKVQD

-241 VNAIKANGE
+241 VNAIKSNAE

-263 RQDIKDIIELSKSK
+263 RQDIKDVIELSKNR
-277 IDKAKDFINNS
+277 IEKAKEFINNS

-311 ENYTNEFKKLEEE
+311 ENYTNELKKLEEE

-329 EELVNSYRSNVKALE
+329 EELVNLYSSNVKALE
-344 NSLNELIQIAKKDK
+344 NTLNESIEITKKDRA
-358 DLQVDEQKE
+358 LQVDEQKE

-376 SSKDQ
+376 SSKEQ

-401 IAEIDKEQIRVG
+401 TAEVEKEEIRVG
-413 KAADYLKNNE
+413 KAAEYLKNNE
-423 PLDIEPL
+423 VKDIEPL
-430 QTKADEVAEMQSYL
+430 QKQADEVADMQSYL
-444 REWDRMIDIRDNKLA
+444 REWDRMVDIRDNKLA
-459 AKERYSNDLTAKI
+459 AKERYSNDLTTRI

-493 SVDAEGLIRI
+493 SVDAEGFIRI

-543 PEAQKKLLQEM
+543 PKAQKKLIEEM
-554 SNDEYQYFVTST
+554 SSDEYQYFVTST
-566 MSDEFEIEKIG
+566 MADEFEIEKIS

>member
-6 KLNVTN
+6 KLNIKN

-18 LGLDCSKVNLIKGPK
+18 LGLDCSKINLIKGPK

-42 AIEKTFTNKNRRTE
+42 SIEKGFTNKNRRTE
-56 VVRHGEDEATLL
+56 VVKHGEEEAIIYI
-68 VELDNGLSI
+68 ELDDGLSI

-90 VRKEDETVPSTE
+90 VRKEESVVPSTE

-132 NMLDIGWNKEDIN
+132 SMLEIGWNKENIIN
-145 SWFGELTSNI
+145 WFDELPSNI
-155 DYSQHILQV
+155 DYDQHILQI
-164 LKAIEI
+164 LKAIEL

-234 QANFEDK
+234 QTNFEDK
-241 VNAIKANGE
+241 VNAIKSNGE
-250 SEKSRIQLKFKDQ
+250 SEKSKIQLKFKDQ

-277 IDKAKDFINNS
+277 IEKAKETINGLDVTYATGSKNIELDNQKAKADLES
-288 DRELELKIKE
+288 ELQAKIQELQAEYSERISVVDTKANKDKENLKKQLEL
-298 LTNENVAQENKVA
+298 T
-311 ENYTNEFKKLEEE
+311 
-324 YEKRK
+324 K
-329 EELVNSYRSNVKALE
+329 EES
-344 NSLNELIQIAKKDK
+344 KD
-358 DLQVDEQKE
+358 

-376 SSKDQ
+376 SSKEQ

-401 IAEIDKEQIRVG
+401 TAEIEKEEIRVG
-413 KAADYLKNNE
+413 KAAEYLKNNE
-423 PLDIEPL
+423 VKDIEPL
-430 QTKADEVAEMQSYL
+430 QKQADEVADMQSYL
-444 REWDRMIDIRDNKLA
+444 REWDRMVDIRDSKLA
-459 AKERYSNDLTAKI
+459 AKERYSNDLTVRI

-493 SVDAEGLIRI
+493 SVDSEGLIRI

-543 PEAQKKLLQEM
+543 PKAQTKLLEEM
-554 SNDEYQYFVTST
+554 SSDEYQYFVTST
-566 MSDEFEIEKIG
+566 MADEFEIEKIG

>member
-1 MSKIK
+1 MSRIK
-6 KLNVTN
+6 KLNIKN

-18 LGLDCSKVNLIKGPK
+18 LGLDCSKINLIKGPK

-42 AIEKTFTNKNRRTE
+42 SIEKGFTNKNRRTE
-56 VVRHGEDEATLL
+56 VVKHGEEEATIYI
-68 VELDNGLSI
+68 ELDDGLSI

-90 VRKEDETVPSTE
+90 IRKEESVVPSTE

-132 NMLDIGWNKEDIN
+132 SMLEIGWNKENIIN
-145 SWFGELTSNI
+145 WFDELPSNI
-155 DYSQHILQV
+155 DYDQHILQI
-164 LKAIEI
+164 LKAIEL
-170 KYYKDREEVNRDIR
+170 KYYKDREEVNRDVR

-200 YDGEVWREKKVQD
+200 YDGEVWREKKVQE

-222 KINHWIEEAKAL
+222 KINYWIEEAKAL

-241 VNAIKANGE
+241 VNAIKSNAE

-277 IDKAKDFINNS
+277 IDKSKDFINNS

-311 ENYTNEFKKLEEE
+311 ENYNNELKKLEEE

-329 EELVNSYRSNVKALE
+329 EELVNLYSSNVKALE
-344 NSLNELIQIAKKDK
+344 NSLNESIEITKKNRAS
-358 DLQVDEQKE
+358 QVDEQKE

-376 SSKDQ
+376 AAKKQ
-381 ELLGID
+381 ELLGLD
-387 DLEKAEIKAVDEKI
+387 SLEQQEVIAVDEKI
-401 IAEIDKEQIRVG
+401 NSEIEKEEIRVG
-413 KAADYLKNNE
+413 KAAEYLKNNE
-423 PLDIEPL
+423 VKDIEPL
-430 QTKADEVAEMQSYL
+430 QKQADEVADMQSYL
-444 REWDRMIDIRDNKLA
+444 REWDRMIDIRDNKLS
-459 AKERYSNDLTAKI
+459 AKERYSNDLTARI
-472 DKARELPGE
+472 NKARELPGE
-481 LLKTAKMPIEGI
+481 LLKTAKMPIDGI
-493 SVDAEGLIRI
+493 SVDSEGLIRI

-543 PEAQKKLLQEM
+543 PKAQKKLLEEM
-554 SNDEYQYFVTST
+554 SSDEYQYFVTST
-566 MSDEFEIEKIG
+566 MADEFEIEKIG

>member
-6 KLNVTN
+6 KLNIKN

-18 LGLDCSKVNLIKGPK
+18 LGLDCSKINLIKGPK

-42 AIEKTFTNKNRRTE
+42 SIEKGFTNKNRRTE
-56 VVRHGEDEATLL
+56 VVKHGEEEATIYI
-68 VELDNGLSI
+68 ELDDGLSI

-90 VRKEDETVPSTE
+90 VRKEESVVPSTE

-132 NMLDIGWNKEDIN
+132 SMLEIGWNKENIVN
-145 SWFGELTSNI
+145 WFDELPSNI
-155 DYSQHILQV
+155 DYDQHILQI
-164 LKAIEI
+164 LKAIEL

-200 YDGEVWREKKVQD
+200 YDGEVWREKKVQE
-213 YYNKVAEVQ
+213 YYNKVSEAQ
-222 KINHWIEEAKAL
+222 KINHWIEEAKVL
-234 QANFEDK
+234 QENYENK
-241 VNAIKANGE
+241 VNAIKSNGE
-250 SEKSRIQLKFKDQ
+250 NEKSKIQLKFKEK

-277 IDKAKDFINNS
+277 IDKSKDFINNS
-288 DRELELKIKE
+288 DRELELEIKE

-311 ENYTNEFKKLEEE
+311 ENYNNELKKLEEE

-329 EELVNSYRSNVKALE
+329 EELVNSYSSNVKALE
-344 NSLNELIQIAKKDK
+344 NSLNESIEVTKKDRAS
-358 DLQVDEQKE
+358 QVDEQKE

-376 SSKDQ
+376 AAKKQ
-381 ELLGID
+381 ELLGLD
-387 DLEKAEIKAVDEKI
+387 SLEQQEVIAVDEKI
-401 IAEIDKEQIRVG
+401 NSEIEKEEIRVG
-413 KAADYLKNNE
+413 KAAEYLKNNE
-423 PLDIEPL
+423 VKDIEPL
-430 QTKADEVAEMQSYL
+430 QKQADEIADMQSYL
-444 REWDRMIDIRDNKLA
+444 REWDRMVDIRDNKLA
-459 AKERYSNDLTAKI
+459 AKERYSNDLTARI

-493 SVDAEGLIRI
+493 SVDSEGLIRI

-543 PEAQKKLLQEM
+543 PKAQKKLLEEM

-566 MSDEFEIEKIG
+566 MADEFEIEKIG

>member
-6 KLNVTN
+6 KLNIKN

-18 LGLDCSKVNLIKGPK
+18 LGLDCSKINLIKGPK

-42 AIEKTFTNKNRRTE
+42 SIEKGFTNKNRRTE
-56 VVRHGEDEATLL
+56 VVKHGEEEATIYI
-68 VELDNGLSI
+68 ELDDGLSI

-90 VRKEDETVPSTE
+90 VRKEESVVPSTE

-132 NMLDIGWNKEDIN
+132 SMLEIGWNKENIVN
-145 SWFGELTSNI
+145 WFDELPSNI
-155 DYSQHILQV
+155 DYDQHILQI
-164 LKAIEI
+164 LKAIEL

-213 YYNKVAEVQ
+213 YYNKVSEAQ
-222 KINHWIEEAKAL
+222 KINHWIDEAKAL

-241 VNAIKANGE
+241 VNAIKSNAE
-250 SEKSRIQLKFKDQ
+250 SEKSRIQLKFKEK

-277 IDKAKDFINNS
+277 IDKSKDFINKS
-288 DRELELKIKE
+288 KERVEIEHQKLDAQLELEYQSLLDKYREL
-298 LTNENVAQENKVA
+298 
-311 ENYTNEFKKLEEE
+311 
-324 YEKRK
+324 
-329 EELVNSYRSNVKALE
+329 
-344 NSLNELIQIAKKDK
+344 KDK
-358 DLQVDEQKE
+358 KEKEIMIEVDNEKDI
-367 LISINENKI
+367 ISINENKI
-376 SSKDQ
+376 AAKKQ
-381 ELLGID
+381 ELLGLD
-387 DLEKAEIKAVDEKI
+387 SLEQQEVIAVDEKI
-401 IAEIDKEQIRVG
+401 TAEVEKEEIRVG
-413 KAADYLKNNE
+413 KAAEYLKNNE
-423 PLDIEPL
+423 VKDIEPL
-430 QTKADEVAEMQSYL
+430 QKQADEVADMQSYL
-444 REWDRMIDIRDNKLA
+444 REWDRMVDIRDNKLA
-459 AKERYSNDLTAKI
+459 AKERYSNDLTARI

-493 SVDAEGLIRI
+493 SVDSEGLIRI

-543 PEAQKKLLQEM
+543 PKAQKKLLEEM

-566 MSDEFEIEKIG
+566 MADEFEIEKIG